1 MAVDV
6 EAAVA
11 HSDTSDGDDIVS
23 ACWEIDCA
31 RLWNADFGSGEL
43 KRRCLRDQRQWS
55 EISRCMTSLVR
66 RIMESRKRL
75 KLPLVAHPGFLIH
88 G

>member
-31 RLWNADFGSGEL
+31 RLWN
-43 KRRCLRDQRQWS
+43 
-55 EISRCMTSLVR
+55 EILDP
-66 RIMESRKRL
+66 EN
-75 KLPLVAHPGFLIH
+75 
-88 G
+88 